1 MDPMSVSKLQVDT
14 PGRLKRTVEVSLNWL
29 LRCRPLDF
37 VAEQGH
43 TLKAHAQNLT
53 VEIWM
58 LIHARVCLGHNFG
71 REERQ
76 VGLLS
81 RCKAVVVRDYG
92 AATRFPSRVNRRP
105 LAPNVNFAIARTPQG
120 VKCIKI

>member
-1 MDPMSVSKLQVDT
+1 MDPVSVSKHQIDT
-14 PGRLKRTVEVSLNWL
+14 PGWLKRTVEASLNWL
-29 LRCRPLDF
+29 LRRRPLDF

-43 TLKAHAQNLT
+43 TLQAYAQNLT

-71 REERQ
+71 CEERQ

-81 RCKAVVVRDYG
+81 RCNAVVVGSYG
-92 AATRFPSRVNRRP
+92 ATA
-105 LAPNVNFAIARTPQG
+105 
-120 VKCIKI
+120 